1 MGKEY
6 FRLWSLI
13 FFCQGFI
20 LQISFTS
27 KSNKLSTL
35 SVAHNIL
42 ILTYIIAFKWVSCN
56 PINLVTQ
63 SVREGLLFKAHT
75 WSPFTNSTKE
85 AKQQKQLFVL
95 LQILQ
100 SSNTR
105 KKKKVQVLPYQ
116 PDSQHQQNTIIST
129 TKQGT
134 LWTLNPGMWK
144 DELSSLCQKYL
155 DQIPLLLI
163 ASGVMLLAAAA
174 KAEID
179 L

>member
-1 MGKEY
+1 MLTPDLLSQIQQRKLNNKNN
-6 FRLWSLI
+6 FL
-13 FFCQGFI
+13 FCC
-20 LQISFTS
+20 
-27 KSNKLSTL
+27 K
-35 SVAHNIL
+35 
-42 ILTYIIAFKWVSCN
+42 
-56 PINLVTQ
+56 
-63 SVREGLLFKAHT
+63 
-75 WSPFTNSTKE
+75 
-85 AKQQKQLFVL
+85 
-95 LQILQ
+95 ILQ